1 MLVNLYIFI
10 FKISVQVFSP
20 FFFHLMFHFFH
31 IELSE
36 LIFGAPL
43 MPQQVKNLPQQVK
56 NLPARDTGDVGS
68 IPTLRRSPGGG
79 NGK

>member
-1 MLVNLYIFI
+1 MLVSLYIFI

-36 LIFGAPL
+36 LIFGASL
-43 MPQQVKNLPQQVK
+43 MPQQVK
-56 NLPARDTGDVGS
+56 NLPARDKGDVGS
-68 IPTLRRSPGGG
+68 IPTLRRSPAGG